1 MGTVARPWSN
11 LKMIEGERKNS
22 PVKPMDA
29 ADAEHSQGH
38 PRGHGSVDA
47 TDIFK
52 SVGDV
57 PYEWSIQTDE
67 LNWSDNVGAVLGI
80 ADMEKISTGRRFAAL
95 LAPGTS
101 MSRFDAVMKS
111 AQGDAAHGTLF
122 QVEYCLEPRG
132 PAGGQVWVE
141 DVGRWFPGPDG
152 KPARAHGVIRIIN
165 ERHAQEEHLAYLSQ
179 FDALTGEVNRWR
191 LTAVLTHA
199 LDEAVKFQQSCGF
212 LLISIDNLARI
223 NESYGYDI
231 ADEVIAEVAKRLRA
245 KMRGADVLGR
255 YSGNKFGVVL
265 KKCNSD
271 DLRIAAERLLV
282 GVRDRVVSTKAGPVA
297 VTVTVGGVVA
307 PRHAR
312 TVEEILARA
321 QEAQNNAKAK
331 RRGSFAAYRANIER
345 ESLRRQNL
353 HTSDEIVGALNE
365 RRVLI
370 AYEPVVEAQSRNI
383 AFHECLMR
391 IRRTDGTIVTA
402 QNVIPIAE
410 HLGFVRLLDHRVL
423 ELCIGELVAHPEF
436 RASLNVSP
444 LSAIDPDWW
453 SALTSLLRLNDSV
466 AQRLTIEIT
475 ETVAIQDIDE
485 LRSFVARVKDFGC
498 SIAIDDFG
506 AGYTSFRNLRKL
518 GVDMI
523 KIDGAFIE
531 NMIASEDDRAFVLT
545 LLDLARRLKLKTVAE
560 RVQSEDIAQALAAY
574 GCDYLQGELLGLAS
588 LESPH
593 GKSVPRKSVA

>member
-1 MGTVARPWSN
+1 MTDG
-11 LKMIEGERKNS
+11 GGKNS
-22 PVKPMDA
+22 PNKAINTVA
-29 ADAEHSQGH
+29 ARR
-38 PRGHGSVDA
+38 PPGSTPLDA
-47 TDIFK
+47 TGIFK

-57 PYEWSIQTDE
+57 PYEWLIDTDE
-67 LNWSDNVGAVLGI
+67 LIWGDNVGTVLGI
-80 ADMEKISTGRRFAAL
+80 TDLSKISTGRGFAAL
-95 LAPGTS
+95 LAPGTT
-101 MSRFDAVMKS
+101 MSRFDAVTKS
-111 AQGDAAHGTLF
+111 AQDGSAASSLF
-122 QVEYCLEPRG
+122 QVEYCLQPRG
-132 PAGGQVWVE
+132 ASGGQVWIE
-141 DVGRWFPGPDG
+141 DVGRWFPDADG
-152 KPARAHGVIRIIN
+152 KPVRAHGVIRVIN

-191 LTAVLTHA
+191 LTAVLTQA

-212 LLISIDNLARI
+212 LLVSIDNLGRI

-265 KKCNSD
+265 RKCGTD

-312 TVEEILARA
+312 TVEEILSRA
-321 QEAQNNAKAK
+321 QEASNAAKAK
-331 RRGSFAAYRANIER
+331 RRGSFYGYRPNSER
-345 ESLRRQNL
+345 ESMRQENVR
-353 HTSDEIVGALNE
+353 TSDEIVGALNE

-370 AYEPVVEAQSRNI
+370 AYEPVVEAQSRGV

-423 ELCIGELVAHPEF
+423 ELCIGELVTHPEF

-444 LSAIDPDWW
+444 LSAVDPDWW
-453 SALTSLLRLNDSV
+453 SALTSLLRLNNTV
-466 AQRLTIEIT
+466 AERLTIEIT
-475 ETVAIQDIDE
+475 ETVAIQDVDE
-485 LRSFVARVKDFGC
+485 LRGFVARVKDFGC
-498 SIAIDDFG
+498 RIAIDDFG

-531 NMIASEDDRAFVLT
+531 NMIESEDDRAFVLT

-560 RVQSEDIAQALAAY
+560 RVQREDIALALADY
-574 GCDYLQGELLGLAS
+574 GCDYLQGELFGLAS

-593 GKSVPRKSVA
+593 GKVAARKSVA

>member
-1 MGTVARPWSN
+1 MALGRSN
-11 LKMIEGERKNS
+11 LKMTEGEKRHS
-22 PVKPMDA
+22 PGKRVDA
-29 ADAEHSQGH
+29 AEAQ
-38 PRGHGSVDA
+38 PRRSNTPVDVSS
-47 TDIFK
+47 IFK

-57 PYEWSIQTDE
+57 PYEWLIETDE
-67 LNWSDNVGAVLGI
+67 LKWGDNVGGVLGVTDTDRI
-80 ADMEKISTGRRFAAL
+80 ATGRGFAAL
-95 LAPGTS
+95 LKPGS
-101 MSRFDAVMKS
+101 PMSRFEAVMKPVPV
-111 AQGDAAHGTLF
+111 QLPHGTLF
-122 QVEYCLEPRG
+122 QIEYCLQPRG
-132 PAGGQVWVE
+132 AAGGQVWVE

-152 KPARAHGVIRIIN
+152 KPVRAHGVIRVIN

-191 LTAVLTHA
+191 LTAVLTQT
-199 LDEAVKFQQSCGF
+199 LDETVKFQQSCGF

-223 NESYGYDI
+223 NESYGYDV
-231 ADEVIAEVAKRLRA
+231 ADEVIAEVSKRLRA

-265 KKCNSD
+265 KKCTTD
-271 DLRIAAERLLV
+271 DIRIAAERLLV
-282 GVRDRVVSTKAGPVA
+282 GVRDRVVNTKVGPVA

-321 QEAQNNAKAK
+321 QEASNNAKAK
-331 RRGSFAAYRANIER
+331 RRGSFAAYRPNSER
-345 ESLRRQNL
+345 DSVRQQNVR
-353 HTSDEIVGALNE
+353 TSDEIVGALNE

-370 AYEPVVEAQSRNI
+370 AYEPIVDAQSRDL
-383 AFHECLMR
+383 ALHECLMR

-423 ELCIGELVAHPEF
+423 ELVVADMAEHPNF

-444 LSAIDPDWW
+444 ISAIDPDWW
-453 SALTSLLRLNDSV
+453 STLTSLLRLNTTV
-466 AQRLTIEIT
+466 AERLTIEIT

-498 SIAIDDFG
+498 RIAIDDFG

-518 GVDMI
+518 GVDLV

-560 RVQSEDIAQALAAY
+560 RVQREDIAQALADY

-588 LESPH
+588 LEPPH
-593 GKSVPRKSVA
+593 AKIAARKSVA

>member
-1 MGTVARPWSN
+1 MT
-11 LKMIEGERKNS
+11 EGKRDHS
-22 PVKPMDA
+22 PGKKPRA
-29 ADAEHSQGH
+29 AAAAHPQVEASVRAAIDTDVQMAEYA
-38 PRGHGSVDA
+38 PVDA
-47 TDIFK
+47 TRIFR

-57 PYEWSIQTDE
+57 AYEWSVETDS

-80 ADMEKISTGRRFAAL
+80 GDVSKISTGRGYASL
-95 LAPGTS
+95 LAPGAAR
-101 MSRFDAVMKS
+101 SRFDAVMKS
-111 AQGDAAHGTLF
+111 AQQDGPEGTLF
-122 QVEYCLEPRG
+122 QVEYCLQPRG
-132 PAGGQVWVE
+132 AAGGQVWVE

-152 KPARAHGVIRIIN
+152 RPARAHGIVRVIN

-191 LTAVLTHA
+191 LTAVLAQT

-212 LLISIDNLARI
+212 LLISIDNLGRV

-265 KKCNSD
+265 KKCNVD
-271 DLRIAAERLLV
+271 DLRVAAERLLV
-282 GVRDRVVSTKAGPVA
+282 GVRDRVVHTKAGPVA

-312 TVEEILARA
+312 TVEEILART
-321 QEAQNNAKAK
+321 QEAANAAKAR
-331 RRGSFAAYRANIER
+331 RRGSFASYRPNAERDSQRRENIR
-345 ESLRRQNL
+345 
-353 HTSDEIVGALNE
+353 TSDEIVGALNE

-370 AYEPVVEAQSRNI
+370 AYEPVVEAHSRNI

-391 IRRTDGTIVTA
+391 IRRTDGTIVIA
-402 QNVIPIAE
+402 QDVIPIAE

-423 ELCIGELVAHPEF
+423 ELCVGELIAHPEF

-453 SALTSLLRLNDSV
+453 SALTNLLRLNASV

-485 LRSFVARVKDFGC
+485 LRSFVSRVKDFGC
-498 SIAIDDFG
+498 HIAIDDFG

-531 NMIASEDDRAFVLT
+531 NMLASDDDRAFVLT

-560 RVQSEDIAQALAAY
+560 RVQSEDVALALADY
-574 GCDYLQGELLGLAS
+574 GCDYLQGELIGLAS
-588 LESPH
+588 LEPPH
-593 GKSVPRKSVA
+593 AKMAARKSVA

>member
-1 MGTVARPWSN
+1 MTKGENHNSPGKLVDKADAARPR
-11 LKMIEGERKNS
+11 IH
-22 PVKPMDA
+22 A
-29 ADAEHSQGH
+29 
-38 PRGHGSVDA
+38 SVDVS
-47 TDIFK
+47 DIFK

-57 PYEWSIQTDE
+57 PYEWLLETDE
-67 LNWSDNVGAVLGI
+67 LSWGDNVGAVLGI
-80 ADMEKISTGRRFAAL
+80 TDIDKISTGRGFATL
-95 LAPGTS
+95 LAPGTP
-101 MSRFDAVMKS
+101 MSRFDALMKS
-111 AQGDAAHGTLF
+111 AQGDGSRGTLF
-122 QVEYCLEPRG
+122 QIEYCLRPRG
-132 PAGGQVWVE
+132 AAGGQVWIE

-152 KPARAHGVIRIIN
+152 MPVRAHGVIRVIN

-179 FDALTGEVNRWR
+179 FDALTGEINRWR
-191 LTAVLTHA
+191 LTAVLTQTF
-199 LDEAVKFQQSCGF
+199 DEAVKFQQSCGF

-223 NESYGYDI
+223 NESYGYDV
-231 ADEVIAEVAKRLRA
+231 ADEVIAEIAKRLRA

-265 KKCNSD
+265 KKCTTD
-271 DLRIAAERLLV
+271 DISIAAERLLV
-282 GVRDRVVSTKAGPVA
+282 GVRDRVVNTKAGPVA
-297 VTVTVGGVVA
+297 ATVTVGGVVA

-321 QEAQNNAKAK
+321 QEASHVAKEK
-331 RRGSFAAYRANIER
+331 RRGSFAAYRPNIER
-345 ESLRRQNL
+345 DSRRQQNVR
-353 HTSDEIVGALNE
+353 TSDEIVGALNE

-370 AYEPVVEAQSRNI
+370 AYEPVVGSQSRAL

-423 ELCIGELVAHPEF
+423 ELTIGELATHPAF

-444 LSAIDPDWW
+444 ISAIDPDWW
-453 SALTSLLRLNDSV
+453 SALTSLLRLNSTV
-466 AQRLTIEIT
+466 AERLTIEIT

-485 LRSFVARVKDFGC
+485 LRSFVTRVKNVGC

-531 NMIASEDDRAFVLT
+531 NMIESEDDRAFVLT
-545 LLDLARRLKLKTVAE
+545 LLDLAQRLKLKTVAE
-560 RVQSEDIAQALAAY
+560 RVQTEEIAQALAAH
-574 GCDYLQGELLGLAS
+574 GCDYLQGKLIGLAS

-593 GKSVPRKSVA
+593 GKGGGQKSVA